1 MLIKPY
7 KTIQNNSFETMS
19 PEALPPCKLFLSG
32 ILSQPQKPDANAMVT
47 SPSSQ
52 EKWQL
57 ISDWETELDNL
68 KVLGFWNC
76 VRADCAVSIKQYLVC
91 LNRFLVQVLMKW
103 KQ

>member
-1 MLIKPY
+1 
-7 KTIQNNSFETMS
+7 MS

-32 ILSQPQKPDANAMVT
+32 ILSQPQKPDVNAMVT

-57 ISDWETELDNL
+57 VSDWETELDNL
-68 KVLGFWNC
+68 KVLGFRNC

-91 LNRFLVQVLMKW
+91 LNPFLVQAPMRGKR
-103 KQ
+103 